1 MIQERHDAPPSG
13 VLLRENAEPPGC
25 IIYYAVDAAGHF
37 AFRVVLDA
45 SRAGP
50 EWREF
55 LERQA
60 QRIAR
65 VPAGLQLMP

>member
-1 MIQERHDAPPSG
+1 MIQECDGTPPAG

-25 IIYYAVDAAGHF
+25 IVYYAVDAAGHF
-37 AFRVVLDA
+37 AFRVTLDA
-45 SRAGP
+45 SRASP

-60 QRIAR
+60 QRIAC
-65 VPAGLQLMP
+65 VPAGLRLMP